1 MRTGFTLIELSIVLV
16 IIGLIVGGVL
26 VGRDLISAA
35 AVRAQVSQIEGY
47 NRATNTFRGKYN
59 ALPGDMRD
67 EDATKFGFLRGY
79 WDIGCVDPCSNGD
92 GIIGNNEGAQRQ
104 SSEPHLFWVD
114 LSAARLIPE
123 SFTAYLG
130 IYTDS
135 TNIPQFLPPAK
146 ISNGHYVYV
155 WSGGVVPT
163 SYVDGPTGKDGIN
176 YYTVAGMTTY
186 QRDDYFRSTPT
197 MRVRDAYN
205 IDLKV
210 DDGLPQS
217 GKVKAFYAGI
227 YGSTTMTLW
236 AGNSSQPDNV
246 GGPTTAATAASSTTC
261 YDNGNVSGPQ
271 RYSLSTNS
279 GTGTNCALSFMFQ

>member
-1 MRTGFTLIELSIVLV
+1 MRAGFTLIELSIVLV

-35 AVRAQVSQIEGY
+35 AARAQVSQIESF
-47 NRATNTFRGKYN
+47 NQAANTFRGKYN

-79 WDIGCVDPCSNGD
+79 WDIGCVDPCSNGN
-92 GIIGNNEGAQRQ
+92 GIIGNNEGGQRQ

-114 LSAARLIPE
+114 LAAAKLIQNSVTP
-123 SFTAYLG
+123 YLG

-135 TNIPQFLPPAK
+135 TNIAQYLPPAR
-146 ISNGHYVYV
+146 IGDSHYVYV
-155 WSGGVVPT
+155 WSGGVVAT
-163 SYVDGPTGKDGIN
+163 SYVDGATGNDGIN
-176 YYTVAGMTTY
+176 YYTVAAMTTY
-186 QRDDYFRSTPT
+186 LRDDYFESYPR

-205 IDLKV
+205 IDNKV

-217 GKVKAFYAGI
+217 GKVKAFYSGR
-227 YGSTTMTLW
+227 YSSTTMTLW

-246 GGPTTAATAASSTTC
+246 GGATTAATPASSTTC
-261 YDNGNVSGPQ
+261 YDNGNVTGAQ
-271 RYSLSTNS
+271 RYSLSTNNGS
-279 GTGTNCALSFMFQ
+279 GTNCALSFVMQ